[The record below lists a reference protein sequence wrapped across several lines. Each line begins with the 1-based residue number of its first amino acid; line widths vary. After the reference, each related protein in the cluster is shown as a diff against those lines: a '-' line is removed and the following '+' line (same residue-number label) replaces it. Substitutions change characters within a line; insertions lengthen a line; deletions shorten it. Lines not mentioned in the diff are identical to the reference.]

1 MSSERPPVEYTNG
14 ASASELPIYRPNVE
28 HAEFDGPNLLQV
40 IWHGRW
46 IVLICTV
53 VALVA
58 GVWYLAT
65 ATPIFEA
72 TSRIYV
78 EKETP
83 TAFSG
88 DIGIGMTQSRN
99 YLYTQAELFRSRPI
113 LEDAVKRLPVS
124 EMREFRDVMN
134 PVAHLRIDCLNVDV
148 GKRDEILSVSA
159 RSPYPNDAALIVN
172 EVVDAYHAYHLEKKQ
187 TTARELLKILEEK
200 KTESDA
206 QIEKDEQKRTDLK
219 IASGELLLESR
230 GENLALAN
238 LAGLHRA
245 HLDAELALAVAE
257 SEHQQL
263 AAVAKSA
270 VSGRAAF
277 LPPDANAYI
286 EAMRREYRRV
296 AREHRFDLEDAEGR
310 LAILKEQYTGDS
322 LSVRAARARVE
333 RLRTESERLEKEHRE
348 QVASFVDETFETALQ
363 RARVA
368 RDEAKANLA
377 ELGVKLAANREQA
390 IGATSKNAELEQ
402 IESRLERAQKY
413 SDLLTE
419 KIQALNVSEKTGA
432 LAIIR
437 LDAAEIP
444 EKPVAPRPTRIMAAA
459 LLIGLLLGAGLAL
472 LKDQLDHRLRSSE
485 EMASVIGAPVLGVLP
500 HMKDVKNASLAGRR
514 VHLSPESLSAEAYR
528 TVRTAIDFNAPNAK
542 TILFT
547 SPTGN
552 DGKTTVACNVA
563 IAMAQVGRRVL
574 LIDLDM
580 RRPSQHKVWP
590 VEEKGD
596 RVSIT
601 DVIAGRAIVDDLMYD
616 TEITELKLMPC
627 LRPVD
632 NPAELI
638 NRPEFAELLQVLS
651 ARFDRII
658 VDSPPVMPVADSRI
672 LGRLCDATIVVLRA
686 EKSAR
691 KVTEL
696 TREALVGVGVDI
708 LGTIVNDV
716 PRTKG
721 GQGYYGYYSN
731 YGAYGS
737 YGSYGRY
744 DREGAEGAPE
754 RSRSSR
760 RRRASR
766 TQAD

>member
-1 MSSERPPVEYTNG
+1 MPSERPPAEYTNG
-14 ASASELPIYRPNVE
+14 ASANELPIYRPSVE

-78 EKETP
+78 EKEVP
-83 TAFSG
+83 TALSG

-113 LEDAVKRLPVS
+113 LEDAVKRLPIDQ
-124 EMREFRDVMN
+124 MPEFREVTN
-134 PVAHLRIDCLNVDV
+134 AVGHLRAGCIKVDV
-148 GKRDEILSVSA
+148 GQRDEILSVSA
-159 RSPYPNDAALIVN
+159 RSPYPRDAMMIVN
-172 EVVDAYHAYHLEKKQ
+172 EVVDAYHAYHLDKKQ
-187 TTARELLKILEEK
+187 TTAREFLKIFEEK
-200 KTESDA
+200 KAEADA
-206 QIEKDEQKRTDLK
+206 EIERDEQKRTDLK
-219 IASGELLLESR
+219 INSGELLLESR
-230 GENLALAN
+230 GENLTLAN
-238 LAGLHRA
+238 LDGLSRA
-245 HLDAELALAVAE
+245 KLSAELELDVARSELQRLEALATTP
-257 SEHQQL
+257 
-263 AAVAKSA
+263 AA
-270 VSGRAAF
+270 GRVAF
-277 LPPDANAYI
+277 LPPEASRYL
-286 EAMRREYRRV
+286 EAMRQEHRRTLREQ
-296 AREHRFDLEDAEGR
+296 RFDLEDAR
-310 LAILKEQYTGDS
+310 AQLTLLQEQYTGDS
-322 LSVRAARARVE
+322 PVVRATRARVE
-333 RLRTESERLEKEHRE
+333 RMRLENERLAGEHAAQLR
-348 QVASFVDETFETALQ
+348 SFVDETFDAALA
-363 RARVA
+363 RARAAHQVA
-368 RDEAKANLA
+368 SANV
-377 ELGVKLAANREQA
+377 LGFTKRLDSNREAAKQA
-390 IGATSKNAELEQ
+390 TAKQAELEQ
-402 IESRLERAQKY
+402 IESRLARSRADSALLSQKI
-413 SDLLTE
+413 ST
-419 KIQALNVSEKTGA
+419 LNVSEKTGA

-437 LDAAEIP
+437 LDAAETP
-444 EKPVAPRPTRIMAAA
+444 DKPVAPRPTRIMAAA

-500 HMKDVKNASLAGRR
+500 HMRDVKNASLAGRR

-590 VEEKGD
+590 IEEKSE

-601 DVIAGRAIVDDLMYD
+601 DVIAGRAIADDMMYD

-651 ARFDRII
+651 TRFDRII

-744 DREGAEGAPE
+744 DREGVEGAPE
-754 RSRSSR
+754 RGRSGR

-766 TQAD
+766 TQAE